1 VIDLARLGER
11 QPELLHDFP
20 GGAPRYVQRATGYV
34 ATLVNGA
41 VAVRNDE
48 HTGARAGAVLRHRR

>member
-1 VIDLARLGER
+1 
-11 QPELLHDFP
+11 LHDFP